1 MTTSNTS
8 HSVSRRATLA
18 GLGAGGLGLGLALA
32 APGASTSAQVDAS
45 DLAGHPLAG
54 VWQAMVNPPSPDAP
68 QFPAPSV
75 FAPDGSVLLI
85 WPPVQ
90 AGQSGVEFVSN
101 YVGAWEAHDERT
113 GHFTAVQVIADAN
126 GVVTGSVTVDGHPMV
141 AEDGQTFIDD
151 GSLNTVTIRDAAGA
165 VVLVVP
171 DAAAG
176 RPVTAT
182 RMGDGRSGFP
192 NGDPEAATPTS

>member
-1 MTTSNTS
+1 MTTNTS
-8 HSVSRRATLA
+8 RSISRRATLA
-18 GLGAGGLGLGLALA
+18 GLGAGGLGLALTARGAGA
-32 APGASTSAQVDAS
+32 AAQEDAG
-45 DLAGHPLAG
+45 DLSGHPLAG
-54 VWQAMVNPPSPDAP
+54 VWLALVNPPSPTAP

-101 YVGAWEAHDERT
+101 YVGTWEAHDERT

-141 AEDGQTFIDD
+141 AADSQTFIDD
-151 GSLNTVTIRDAAGA
+151 GSLNTVTIRDAAGT

-192 NGDPEAATPTS
+192 DGTPGAATPTS

>member
-1 MTTSNTS
+1 MTTPRFATV
-8 HSVSRRATLA
+8 VSRRAAVT
-18 GLGAGGLGLGLALA
+18 GLGASGLGLALA
-32 APGASTSAQVDAS
+32 TSASAQEEAS
-45 DLAGHPLAG
+45 DLSGHPLAG
-54 VWQAMVNPPSPDAP
+54 VWLAMVNPPSPDDP

-101 YVGAWEAHDERT
+101 YAGTWQAHDERT

-141 AEDGQTFIDD
+141 SEDGQTFIDD
-151 GSLNTVTIRDAAGA
+151 GSLNTVTIRDASGA

-176 RPVTAT
+176 RPVTAA
-182 RMGDGRSGFP
+182 RMGDSRSGFP
-192 NGDPEAATPTS
+192 DGDPGAATPTS